1 MSEFKNVYECQSRN
15 LKFLFSKIRAV
26 ETTNKEFAFYA
37 MRLMKLIAE
46 DGLALLGGQGQFW
59 FDYYWVKTFTFAIEN
74 N

>member
-15 LKFLFSKIRAV
+15 LKFLFSKIRSV

-46 DGLALLGGQGQFW
+46 DGLALLGGQGNF
-59 FDYYWVKTFTFAIEN
+59 FHSKKMIEIN
-74 N
+74 LLF